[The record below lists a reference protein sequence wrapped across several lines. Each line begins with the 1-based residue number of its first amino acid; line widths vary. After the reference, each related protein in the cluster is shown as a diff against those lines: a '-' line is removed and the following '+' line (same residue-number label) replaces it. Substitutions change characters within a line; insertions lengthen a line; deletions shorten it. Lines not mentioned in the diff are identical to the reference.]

1 MQTLKIIATILG
13 YISLG
18 IISFA
23 VVVSSILFT
32 YVITVSV
39 IEQVKD
45 KINKNKLLS
54 IDGSDR

>member
-1 MQTLKIIATILG
+1 MQTLKIIATILE

-32 YVITVSV
+32 YVITVSL

-45 KINKNKLLS
+45 KVSKNKLLS

>member
-1 MQTLKIIATILG
+1 MQILEIIAVILG
-13 YISLG
+13 YICLG

-32 YVITVSV
+32 YVITVSL

-45 KINKNKLLS
+45 KVSKNKLLS